1 MEFLPSWRL
10 GHGDSQWSFSLP
22 GDALFLRFSFF
33 SPQHYWGV
41 IDKQNCVYLEHS
53 VWWFGTCI
61 YCKMITTIKLIN
73 TSTTSNSYSVCVSVC
88 VCVVGTLKFW
98 SLSKFQVYNTALLL
112 LKLFFGH
119 VTHRV
124 LVPWS
129 GIEPM
134 PPALKVWSLNQR
146 TTREVPQYSVIN
158 YILYTM
164 SPKVILNLKIC
175 TLWSIST
182 IFP

>member
-1 MEFLPSWRL
+1 MEIPSGVSPFLEILYFL
-10 GHGDSQWSFSLP
+10 G
-22 GDALFLRFSFF
+22 FLFF
-33 SPQHYWGV
+33 SPQHYWGI
-41 IDKQNCVYLEHS
+41 IDKQNCVYLEYS

-61 YCKMITTIKLIN
+61 YCKMITTIKVIN
-73 TSTTSNSYSVCVSVC
+73 TSIISHSYSVCVSLC
-88 VCVVGTLKFW
+88 VCVVRMLKFW
-98 SLSKFQVYNTALLL
+98 SLSKFQVCNTALWL
-112 LKLFFGH
+112 LKFFFGH

-124 LVPWS
+124 LAPWS

-134 PPALKVWSLNQR
+134 PPALKVWSLNHQ

-158 YILYTM
+158 YILYIM